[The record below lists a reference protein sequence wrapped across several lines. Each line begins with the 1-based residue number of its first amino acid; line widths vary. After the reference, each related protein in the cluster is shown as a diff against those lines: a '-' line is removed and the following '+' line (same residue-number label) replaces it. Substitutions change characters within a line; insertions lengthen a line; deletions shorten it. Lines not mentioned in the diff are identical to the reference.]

1 MTKGKKTYAK
11 IRKEFSRDFEDA
23 EFKILFE
30 EERARSE
37 IALAITKARKAA
49 GLTQAQLAEKID
61 TTQSVIARLES
72 GSDDRMPSLSLLA
85 RIASATGKHLI
96 LGFEAAEKKAG

>member
-1 MTKGKKTYAK
+1 MAKGKKSYAK
-11 IRKEFSRDFEDA
+11 IRKKFSRDFEDA
-23 EFKILFE
+23 EFRILFE

-96 LGFEAAEKKAG
+96 LEFEASEKKAG